1 MQVSSYIIARSHM
14 YATNDQSVKSNHENI
29 SHVVACGP
37 KLNVQHRAGRRDF
50 QTAENLRHQKDLQ
63 IAFTR
68 TTMKIITANI
78 YEHA

>member
-29 SHVVACGP
+29 SHVVACEP

-50 QTAENLRHQKDLQ
+50 QTAENL
-63 IAFTR
+63 
-68 TTMKIITANI
+68 
-78 YEHA
+78 